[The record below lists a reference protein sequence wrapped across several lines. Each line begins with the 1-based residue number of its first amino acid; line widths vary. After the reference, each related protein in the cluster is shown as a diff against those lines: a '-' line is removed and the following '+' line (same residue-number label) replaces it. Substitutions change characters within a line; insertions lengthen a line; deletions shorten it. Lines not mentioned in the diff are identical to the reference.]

1 MYWKTTD
8 LKDDFVQ
15 STDDFYIS
23 RIKFL
28 EDAESKDHINKKDD
42 CWNAD
47 AVQHSMKCGKAYSTI
62 E

>member
-15 STDDFYIS
+15 SKDNFYIS

-28 EDAESKDHINKKDD
+28 EDTESKDNLNK
-42 CWNAD
+42 
-47 AVQHSMKCGKAYSTI
+47 
-62 E
+62 

>member
-28 EDAESKDHINKKDD
+28 EDAESKDDINKKDD

-47 AVQHSMKCGKAYSTI
+47 AV
-62 E
+62 